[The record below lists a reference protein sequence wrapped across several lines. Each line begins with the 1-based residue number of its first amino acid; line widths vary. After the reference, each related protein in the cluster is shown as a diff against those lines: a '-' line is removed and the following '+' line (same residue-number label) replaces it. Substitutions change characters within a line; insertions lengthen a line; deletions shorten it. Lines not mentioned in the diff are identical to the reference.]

1 MDHMYDRLSKKGVT
15 MDVSDGGSD
24 GLFDGH
30 KVALR
35 LMQVE
40 AASAQGNCSLALRL
54 LKATREVSRH
64 GVSVECCAVNYSGMH
79 SVDGST
85 KCPLLGRCI
94 IVCVDA
100 GQLLSTVV

>member
-1 MDHMYDRLSKKGVT
+1 MDHMFDRLSKKGVT
-15 MDVSDGGSD
+15 MDVSGGGSD

-54 LKATREVSRH
+54 LKATQDVSPH
-64 GVSVECCAVNYSGMH
+64 GVFVVLNTLSAVQF
-79 SVDGST
+79 VT
-85 KCPLLGRCI
+85 AARI
-94 IVCVDA
+94 R
-100 GQLLSTVV
+100 